1 MYCYCRLYWTLIG
14 ANIGCGCMFIV
25 SCILLALFPPY
36 KGAQPRSSQIG
47 FIAST
52 WIWNFIFSIY
62 VGPLLWVIPSEVFN
76 TATRSK
82 GVSLSTMTCFAM
94 NTMIGQVTP
103 LAMDTIHYRFYIV
116 FIICS
121 FTNSFFFWCFLP
133 ETKGIPLESMNQL
146 FENAPWFVPG
156 INSKDYYG
164 DIKVNDDSKFKSEKE
179 IEYLEKENDVS
190 ISISSHVEA

>member
-1 MYCYCRLYWTLIG
+1 
-14 ANIGCGCMFIV
+14 
-25 SCILLALFPPY
+25 
-36 KGAQPRSSQIG
+36 
-47 FIAST
+47 
-52 WIWNFIFSIY
+52 
-62 VGPLLWVIPSEVFN
+62 
-76 TATRSK
+76 
-82 GVSLSTMTCFAM
+82 M